1 MATPQNM
8 TRREFLKTIGLGTAA
23 LGVSRQL
30 SAQGKRRP
38 NILLIVA
45 DDLGYA
51 GIGCQGC
58 TDIPTPN
65 IDSLATNGVRL
76 TNGYVSCPVCAPTR
90 AGLMTGRYQ
99 QRFGLEFNPGPEAT
113 AASDYGLPLSEA
125 TLAERLKRLG
135 YATGM
140 VGKWHLGYRPE
151 FSPPKRGF
159 DEFFGF
165 LGGSHPYLPGKGGGP
180 ILRGLEPVEEKEY
193 LTDAFA
199 REAVAFIEKH
209 RREPFFLYLAFN
221 AVHAPMEASEKY
233 LERFK
238 AIKDERRRIHAAM
251 LAAMDDAVGQVLA
264 TLRKHRL
271 EEDTLVF
278 FISDNGGPTG
288 VNTSRNDPLRGF
300 KGQVLEGGVRVPFI
314 VQWKGVL
321 PAGKVD
327 DRPVIALDILPTALA
342 AAGGSSVPEGK
353 LDGVNLLPYLR
364 GENPN
369 PPHAALFWRFGEQWA
384 IRQGAWKLVQDRQAP
399 RPQLYNLEEDVGESR
414 DLFEKE
420 PKRVRELTERW
431 QAWNAELVA
440 PRWGRGAQQ
449 KRQERGEGARQRRRV
464 AG

>member
-1 MATPQNM
+1 MATPQTM
-8 TRREFLKTIGLGTAA
+8 TRRKFLKTIGLGTAA

-238 AIKDERRRIHAAM
+238 AIEDERRRIHAAM
-251 LAAMDDAVGQVLA
+251 LAAMDDAVGRVLT
-264 TLRKHRL
+264 TLRKYRL
-271 EEDTLVF
+271 EEETLIF

-300 KGQVLEGGVRVPFI
+300 KGQVLEGGIRVPFI

-399 RPQLYNLEEDVGESR
+399 RPQLYNLEEDVGEAR

-449 KRQERGEGARQRRRV
+449 KRQERGGGARQRRRA